1 VSDKLKLALLGLL
14 WDETRTANARGNL
27 RKNLTELRR
36 LVGPCLIITRQ
47 AVGFSQDAAYW
58 LDVEAFEAR
67 LGRPN
72 HLPPC
77 SYG

>member
-1 VSDKLKLALLGLL
+1 MSDKLELALIGLF
-14 WDETRTANARGNL
+14 WGETRTGNARGNL
-27 RKNLTELRR
+27 RKSLTELRR
-36 LVGPCLIITRQ
+36 LVGPCLIITHQ

-72 HLPPC
+72 HLPPR